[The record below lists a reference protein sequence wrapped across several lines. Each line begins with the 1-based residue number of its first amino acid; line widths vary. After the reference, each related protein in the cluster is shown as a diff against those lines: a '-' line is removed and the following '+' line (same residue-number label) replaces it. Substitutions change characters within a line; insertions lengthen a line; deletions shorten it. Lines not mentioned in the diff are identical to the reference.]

1 MTDEPTVEEQALAL
15 ADEVLSLRARL
26 RAQDD
31 EIRSLRADNAT
42 LERMLNA
49 ALVDVVNMA
58 NEETAAA
65 EAHEERVARLRA
77 AIGTACTDLEGIDD
91 HVADALL
98 AALEADT

>member
-1 MTDEPTVEEQALAL
+1 VDEPIDTDAMIEAWLHNDPVDVPLICRAVDRLQAG
-15 ADEVLSLRARL
+15 
-26 RAQDD
+26 
-31 EIRSLRADNAT
+31 NAA

>member
-1 MTDEPTVEEQALAL
+1 MDEPIDTDAMIEAWLHNDP
-15 ADEVLSLRARL
+15 ADVPPICRA
-26 RAQDD
+26 
-31 EIRSLRADNAT
+31 ADRPHAGNAA